1 MLGKAFVE
9 HGELGFH
16 GVGRGK
22 VRIDQFTQERLGF
35 LHHEP
40 LQSPIELGKQFFVGL
55 GEVHVPQVQ
64 PRLRE
69 IGQKAVEP
77 PVLEQAL
84 GFLAQSSGIVGQF
97 GLESQAEQF
106 PLRQGPIKKKR
117 QSVREGQIV
126 EASRHFTQV
135 KEVGGR
141 EQGGEDRPQGTFE
154 TFLLLTLVFE
164 KREVGG
170 KVLIGHGPTEGVG
183 GQALDRFGGI
193 GGFVLRDDLEPGR
206 VPRFFLVLGV
216 ARFDFTPHEIP
227 EDQLV
232 PATGKFLDYGSLH
245 GGRKKGESG
254 ALVVM
259 DRFTGLFA

>member
-1 MLGKAFVE
+1 MANSDFTTLVE
-9 HGELGFH
+9 
-16 GVGRGK
+16 GRFES
-22 VRIDQFTQERLGF
+22 ISSSQERLGF

-117 QSVREGQIV
+117 PVG
-126 EASRHFTQV
+126 SR
-135 KEVGGR
+135 
-141 EQGGEDRPQGTFE
+141 
-154 TFLLLTLVFE
+154 
-164 KREVGG
+164 
-170 KVLIGHGPTEGVG
+170 GPNRRG
-183 GQALDRFGGI
+183 
-193 GGFVLRDDLEPGR
+193 
-206 VPRFFLVLGV
+206 
-216 ARFDFTPHEIP
+216 
-227 EDQLV
+227 V
-232 PATGKFLDYGSLH
+232 PAFHAGKGSA
-245 GGRKKGESG
+245 GKRT
-254 ALVVM
+254 
-259 DRFTGLFA
+259 RR